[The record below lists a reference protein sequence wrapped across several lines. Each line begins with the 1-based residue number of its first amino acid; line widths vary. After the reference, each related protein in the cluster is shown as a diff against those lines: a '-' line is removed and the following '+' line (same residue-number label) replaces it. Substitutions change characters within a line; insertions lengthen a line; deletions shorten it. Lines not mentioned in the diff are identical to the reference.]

1 MRAPKLAH
9 SASAH
14 YMIHSN
20 IKYWEG
26 TAITWTLTNSSN
38 IFQANCADMAI
49 TSYYDYMT
57 KPTAFIIICPYE
69 GSSSFE

>member
-1 MRAPKLAH
+1 MNAPGLAH

-20 IKYWEG
+20 IKYWED
-26 TAITWTLTNSSN
+26 TYIYWTLTNYSN

-49 TSYYDYMT
+49 TSYYAADIQS
-57 KPTAFIIICPYE
+57 TAFIVICPYE
-69 GSSSFE
+69 GTFSHE